1 MKQQLIFTN
10 NVAEALDQ
18 LVATLNA
25 PQIVVVVDTN
35 TERLVLPR
43 LVEKSTVIASAQKIC
58 IKADDEN
65 KTLEALTTVWQQLA
79 DVEATRSTLMVNIGG
94 GMVSDL
100 AGFAAATYKRGI
112 RCINIPTTV
121 LAAVDASVGGKTGI
135 NFNGYKNQLG
145 TFTEPVA
152 AIISSSFFD
161 TLPDEQILSG
171 YGEML
176 KHGLLENADVLA
188 KLLAFTPL
196 DGDFD
201 AARMLPLVEASVKV
215 KARVVETDFTETGLR
230 KALNFGHTIGHAFE
244 SFALKAGNPIA
255 HGYAVAWGCVA
266 ELVISHM
273 QQDFPSDILHKVAA
287 YVRQNYG
294 SFHIT
299 CDDYPALIAAMRQD
313 KKNRTAGDIN
323 FTLLRTVGEPII
335 NCTAASDQICAA
347 LDIYR
352 DLMGE

>member
-10 NVAEALDQ
+10 DVAEALDR
-18 LVATLNA
+18 LVANLNP

-43 LVEKSTVIASAQKIC
+43 LADKSTAIASAKLIC

-65 KTLEALTTVWQQLA
+65 KTLEALTSVWQQLA
-79 DVEATRSTLMVNIGG
+79 EMEATRSTLMVNIGG

-145 TFTEPVA
+145 TFTEPIA
-152 AIISSSFFD
+152 AIISSTFFG
-161 TLPDEQILSG
+161 TLPAEQILSG
-171 YGEML
+171 YGEMI
-176 KHGLLENADVLA
+176 KHGLLENEDTLTH
-188 KLLAFTPL
+188 LLAFSPL
-196 DGDFD
+196 EGDFD
-201 AARMLPLVEASVKV
+201 AARMLPLLKASVMV

-230 KALNFGHTIGHAFE
+230 KALNFGHTVGHAFE
-244 SFALKAGNPIA
+244 SYALKLGHPIA
-255 HGYAVAWGCVA
+255 HGYAVAWGAVV

-273 QQDFPSDILHKVAA
+273 QQAFPSDILHNVAA

-323 FTLLRTVGEPII
+323 FTLLRHVGEPII
-335 NCTAASDQICAA
+335 NCTAPPDQICAA

-352 DLMGE
+352 DLMGD